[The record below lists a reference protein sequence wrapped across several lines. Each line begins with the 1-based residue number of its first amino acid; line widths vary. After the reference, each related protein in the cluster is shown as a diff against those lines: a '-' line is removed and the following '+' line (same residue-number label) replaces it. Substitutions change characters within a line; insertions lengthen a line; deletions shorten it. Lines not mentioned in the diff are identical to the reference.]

1 MVKIILSNSLIVNAN
16 MHVTSST
23 NFSSSGLYFRF
34 WKWNLSLQRNY
45 VIPDDVLEVFE
56 PIIAHR
62 ILLSSETRMKRVSE
76 KKVLS
81 DIREM
86 IRIPIL

>member
-56 PIIAHR
+56 PCTHNVTGKCFEGDVLPEGVDTQIIG
-62 ILLSSETRMKRVSE
+62 ISE
-76 KKVLS
+76 L
-81 DIREM
+81 
-86 IRIPIL
+86 